1 MDKFDLNKFLTENR
15 MTKNS
20 KTIAESSFGA
30 IPGSG
35 AGTSYYDRLWQ
46 NTVTGSDAIR
56 VKERDELL
64 MQAAG
69 LAQQAQELEPELSLK
84 EIIELIYEFT

>member
-1 MDKFDLNKFLTENR
+1 MDKFDLTKFMTENR

-35 AGTSYYDRLWQ
+35 AGTSYYDRLWGS
-46 NTVTGSDAIR
+46 TVTGSDAIR
-56 VKERDELL
+56 AKKRDELL
-64 MQAAG
+64 TQAAE
-69 LAQQAQELEPELSLK
+69 LARQAHELEPETNLK

>member
-1 MDKFDLNKFLTENR
+1 MDKFDLTKFMTENR

-20 KTIAESSFGA
+20 KTMAESSFGA

-35 AGTSYYDRLWQ
+35 AGTSYYDRLWKA
-46 NTVTGSDAIR
+46 TVTGSDAIKAKR
-56 VKERDELL
+56 RDAFLAKAAEL
-64 MQAAG
+64 AKYAH
-69 LAQQAQELEPELSLK
+69 ELEPETNLK